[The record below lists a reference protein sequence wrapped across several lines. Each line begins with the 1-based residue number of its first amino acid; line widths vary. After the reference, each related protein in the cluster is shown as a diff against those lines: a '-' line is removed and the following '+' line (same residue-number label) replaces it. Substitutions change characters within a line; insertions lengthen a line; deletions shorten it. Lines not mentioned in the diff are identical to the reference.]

1 MHDYHNMRFA
11 VRSHQRVFPQALILP
26 RPLPMPAEI
35 GYSLRRGRWDLQTA
49 CRVCKHTVVF
59 LVPFRKDRA
68 SMNGTPHPNRILIL
82 LQILAEN
89 VSLHLRVNMIFVFT
103 FDNLQGPLFTF
114 EVGIVFTFVVEGI
127 CTIGGDCS

>member
-11 VRSHQRVFPQALILP
+11 VRSHQRIFTQALILP

-59 LVPFRKDRA
+59 LVPFRKDLA
-68 SMNGTPHPNRILIL
+68 SMNGT

-89 VSLHLRVNMIFVFT
+89 VSFHLRVNIIFVFT

-114 EVGIVFTFVVEGI
+114 EAGIVLTFVVEGI
-127 CTIGGDCS
+127 FTIGGDCG